1 MWPEA
6 GAAAAVTAAAES
18 KAAAT
23 ATGTTQMVAPAA
35 HKKTSRKWHTRCAL
49 LHLRNCRSYAARG
62 GHNTDR

>member
-6 GAAAAVTAAAES
+6 AAAAAVTAAAES

-35 HKKTSRKWHTRCAL
+35 HT
-49 LHLRNCRSYAARG
+49 YAECVCRG
-62 GHNTDR
+62 GGEQEK